1 MEKTVKGK
9 GGREKGENPWWL
21 QPFLLPPSPFT
32 LFRRKT
38 FSRGVRPDENK
49 STAGSPIRRMP
60 FASRMILPLAQHI
73 GKPAVPLVRTGEEV
87 VRGQPIA
94 RADGFL
100 SVPLHAP
107 ADGVVESIELKP
119 SARGPWVES
128 IVIRVYEAST
138 QEIRWADPR
147 DLDALSPK
155 ELLRAIQDTGMVGL
169 GGAAFPSHAK
179 MSVPGEFAIHTLIV
193 NGCECEPYLTCDHKL
208 MREHADDLMTGIR
221 IAMRA
226 IGAGR
231 AIIGVE
237 DNKPDAAAAMRAR
250 LPADGAI
257 SVEVVPTKYPQGAE
271 KMLIKALLG
280 VEVPPGKLPMHVG
293 VVVNNVGTLTQL
305 GQLLP
310 AGQGLTERVV
320 TVTGPGIKKPGDYW
334 VPIGTPMRTVLD
346 WAGAHDVSEREIV
359 LGGPMMGQAVASLEV
374 PVTKAVSGI
383 LVFDRNHIEAPAQRK
398 AYPCIKC
405 GECVNVCPM
414 GLNPCM
420 LGMLAARREYDL
432 MGSDYHI
439 GECFECGC
447 CTYVCPAHIPLV
459 QQFKVAKAI
468 LRERAAAMAA
478 SDESGEGFDFGRPP
492 RHGRKAYLH
501 PE

>member
-1 MEKTVKGK
+1 ML
-9 GGREKGENPWWL
+9 RF
-21 QPFLLPPSPFT
+21 PFFT
-32 LFRRKT
+32 RKT
-38 FSRGVRPDENK
+38 FSRGVRPDEHK

-73 GKPAVPLVRTGEEV
+73 GKPAVPLVRAGEEV

-100 SVPLHAP
+100 SVPIHAP

-155 ELLRAIQDTGMVGL
+155 ELLQAIQDTGMVGL

-179 MSVPGEFAIHTLIV
+179 MTVPGEFAIHTLIV

-208 MREHADDLMTGIR
+208 MREHADDLMVGIR

-226 IGAGR
+226 TGARR

-257 SVEVVPTKYPQGAE
+257 RVEVVPTKYPQGAE

-305 GQLLP
+305 GQILP

-346 WAGAHDVSEREIV
+346 WAGAEDVSEREII

-383 LVFDRNHIEAPAQRK
+383 LVFDRKHIDDAVERK
-398 AYPCIKC
+398 TYPCIKC
-405 GECVNVCPM
+405 GECVSVCPM
-414 GLNPCM
+414 GLNPSM

-468 LRERAAAMAA
+468 LRERAAAKAPA
-478 SDESGEGFDFGRPP
+478 HESCERFDFGAPP
-492 RHGRKAYLH
+492 THGRKPSAH
-501 PE
+501 PA